1 MCFVNTHRCLLIQC
15 HHVTSTWPYVCVGG
29 LERSD
34 AALHRELHTAPQLT
48 AFYRISSSLTL
59 MTAASARPPG
69 DKDTTVEVHIL
80 MHAQAQG
87 AGPLRQ
93 NAHMV
98 ILAPGDLVV

>member
-1 MCFVNTHRCLLIQC
+1 
-15 HHVTSTWPYVCVGG
+15 
-29 LERSD
+29 
-34 AALHRELHTAPQLT
+34 
-48 AFYRISSSLTL
+48 

-98 ILAPGDLVV
+98 ILAPGDLRQIRV